1 MLPDH
6 RKADQRSL
14 RYHAAIADRLVADP
28 SIVIR
33 ARRRV
38 ERWLEDGSVAHYYAD
53 GWRARLADPI
63 DSALRPTAPVCA
75 PPRCGG
81 ATLGHRVVR

>member
-6 RKADQRSL
+6 RRAEQRSL

-38 ERWLEDGSVAHYYAD
+38 E
-53 GWRARLADPI
+53 
-63 DSALRPTAPVCA
+63 LRP
-75 PPRCGG
+75 
-81 ATLGHRVVR
+81 